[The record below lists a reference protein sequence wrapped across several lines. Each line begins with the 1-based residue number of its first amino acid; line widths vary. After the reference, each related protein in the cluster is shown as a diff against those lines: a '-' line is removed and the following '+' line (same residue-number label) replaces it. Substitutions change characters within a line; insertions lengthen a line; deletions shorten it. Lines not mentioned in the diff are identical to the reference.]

1 MCPVLH
7 RISSTTLDTTR
18 HVALHVITFSLRRF
32 FKKIKQISIE
42 EAINLS
48 FEKKIPK
55 TKKSK
60 KSKAVKI
67 DPLQIICR
75 DLTFNKK

>member
-1 MCPVLH
+1 MGH
-7 RISSTTLDTTR
+7 D
-18 HVALHVITFSLRRF
+18 VALHVITFSLRRF

-75 DLTFNKK
+75 DLTFDKK

>member
-1 MCPVLH
+1 MGH
-7 RISSTTLDTTR
+7 D
-18 HVALHVITFSLRRF
+18 VALHVITFSLRF

-75 DLTFNKK
+75 DLTFDKK